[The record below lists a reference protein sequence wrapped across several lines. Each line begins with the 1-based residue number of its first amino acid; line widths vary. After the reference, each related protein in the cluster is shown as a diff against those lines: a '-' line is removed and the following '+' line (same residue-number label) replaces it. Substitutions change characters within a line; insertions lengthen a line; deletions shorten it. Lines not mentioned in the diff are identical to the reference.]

1 MGRSPRLA
9 GAARLEKTM
18 TASEKL
24 RHGTTAWFEM
34 VGTLM
39 CEAALQGGVGPV
51 TNVSLVER
59 YTDGATLS
67 DGLVQGLR
75 FEIVDGVPS
84 FRAGARPDERGDITI
99 EITTAAAKS
108 LNVLLSADPAYGT
121 AADRFIKSGAMRV
134 DGDFSMLG
142 DWLKS
147 VHDPIV
153 ARTI

>member
-1 MGRSPRLA
+1 
-9 GAARLEKTM
+9 M

-24 RHGTTAWFEM
+24 RHGTAAWFEM

-39 CEAALQGGVGPV
+39 CEAALRGGVDPD

-59 YTDGATLS
+59 YMDGATLS
-67 DGLVQGLR
+67 EGLVQGLR

-84 FRAGARPDERGDITI
+84 FRAGARADERGDITI

-108 LNVLLSADPAYGT
+108 VNLLFSADPAY
-121 AADRFIKSGAMRV
+121 AATTERFMQSGAMRV
-134 DGDFSMLG
+134 HGDISMLG
-142 DWLKS
+142 EWLKY

>member
-1 MGRSPRLA
+1 
-9 GAARLEKTM
+9 M

-24 RHGTTAWFEM
+24 RHGTEAWFEM
-34 VGTLM
+34 VGNLM
-39 CEAALQGGVGPV
+39 CEAALRGGLAPD

-67 DGLVQGLR
+67 EGLVQGLR
-75 FEIVDGVPS
+75 FDIVDGVPS

-108 LNVLLSADPAYGT
+108 LNLLLSADPAYGA
-121 AADRFIKSGAMRV
+121 AADRFMQSGAMRV
-134 DGDFSMLG
+134 HGDLSRLG
-142 DWLKS
+142 AWLQY